1 MVVPQLDPK
10 LTNPIDNDAPP
21 TIYGSAL
28 TPELATAA
36 LNLPIDFLKQKE
48 SLANKH
54 VARHPITLSVIMLAV
69 AVYMGNSCVLPAGP
83 SQSVIEQL
91 TAFAVLNKKELIS
104 AIIVLCVVS
113 SLTITTLAKMNA
125 ALFKSKT
132 DAILESKGANIFKV
146 NLSNLAEGD
155 SEVAK
160 SEEVNNTH
168 VVVYRETPIA
178 LVSVKENKGLS
189 TKDTLVVGVSTI
201 GCRFVYLKSG
211 ILEDLLDWAL
221 VRTKKIQKQS
231 GKYSTGQS
239 MKLLVDV
246 YSFDKYMKSLLKKKG
261 FSHLESFKLPE
272 DRILSSIFGVRREL
286 WGVQF
291 HFESAEEK

>member
-1 MVVPQLDPK
+1 MAVPQLDPK
-10 LTNPIDNDAPP
+10 LTKPIDEDAPP
-21 TIYGSAL
+21 TIYGSEL
-28 TPELATAA
+28 KPELATAA

-48 SLANKH
+48 SLANKY
-54 VARHPITLSVIMLAV
+54 VARHPITLSMIILAV
-69 AVYMGNSCVLPAGP
+69 AVYMGNSCVLPEG
-83 SQSVIEQL
+83 SSLSVTEKL
-91 TAFAVLNKKELIS
+91 AAFAVLNKKELIS
-104 AIIVLCVVS
+104 AIIVMCVAS
-113 SLTITTLAKMNA
+113 SLIITTLAKMNS

-146 NLSNLAEGD
+146 NLAHLAEGG
-155 SEVAK
+155 SEVA
-160 SEEVNNTH
+160 SNEEVKNTH

-201 GCRFVYLKSG
+201 GCRQVYLKSG

-221 VRTKKIQKQS
+221 VRTKNIQKHS
-231 GKYSTGQS
+231 GKYPNGQS

-246 YSFDKYMKSLLKKKG
+246 YSFDKYMKQVLKRKG

-291 HFESAEEK
+291 HFETKEEK